1 MKNDDQIVEMQIK
14 IAFQEDLI
22 QELNQ
27 IVISQ
32 QAQID
37 RLNKAF
43 NMINDRITSVCEEI
57 GYVNQG
63 EEIPPHY

>member
-1 MKNDDQIVEMQIK
+1 MQNDDQIVELQIK

-22 QELNQ
+22 QELNET
-27 IVISQ
+27 VISQ

-43 NMINDRITSVCEEI
+43 SMINDRITSVCEEI

>member
-1 MKNDDQIVEMQIK
+1 MGNDDQIVEMQIK

-37 RLNKAF
+37 QLNKAF
-43 NMINDRITSVCEEI
+43 SVVNARITSICAEI